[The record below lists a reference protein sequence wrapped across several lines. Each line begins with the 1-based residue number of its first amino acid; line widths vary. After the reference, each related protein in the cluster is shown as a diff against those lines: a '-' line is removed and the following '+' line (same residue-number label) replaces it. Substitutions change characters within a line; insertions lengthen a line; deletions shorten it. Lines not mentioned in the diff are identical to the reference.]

1 MRVSAISPGILI
13 WCALLAAAAPGQA
26 LSSPVGQPVP
36 EVLVTD
42 TSGAQQSSTSLR
54 GSVSIVPVSGA
65 WCAPCRQL
73 SQQLPE
79 VSAAVAQHPLAN
91 KVQVVDVLFQGPNF
105 TPATLDDARQWKAYF
120 NHGTVWHANGAPD
133 SGAQTLAQFAFAG
146 VSTLPKTMIVGPDGK
161 VARVVDGNDT
171 NKITQAV
178 VETLNSLTHTAK
190 VAVYAHTQTVDGKK
204 AATEGLR
211 SVVLFSD
218 DRFDARTVDRATIR
232 VSGAPVVKPSLMCRE
247 ARANKDELVDLRC
260 QVATE
265 KMKLAPKQTHFLVTA
280 STRDGMRIRGE
291 APMTIA
297 TKSGSK

>member
-1 MRVSAISPGILI
+1 MRVSASPGILFC
-13 WCALLAAAAPGQA
+13 CALLAAAAPEQA

-36 EVLVTD
+36 EVFVTD
-42 TSGAQQSSTSLR
+42 TSGAQQSTTSLR
-54 GSVSIVPVSGA
+54 GFVSIVPVSGA

-79 VSAAVAQHPLAN
+79 VSAAVAQHPLAD

-120 NHGTVWHANGAPD
+120 NHGTVWHANGAPE

-146 VSTLPKTMIVGPDGK
+146 VSALPKTMIVGPDGK
-161 VARVVDGNDT
+161 VTHVIDGTDT
-171 NKITQAV
+171 NKIAQAV
-178 VETLNSLTHTAK
+178 VETLNNLVHTAK
-190 VAVYAHTQTVDGKK
+190 VAVYVPMQTEDGKK

-211 SVVLFSD
+211 TVVLFSD

-232 VSGAPVVKPSLMCRE
+232 VSGAPVEKPSVMCRE
-247 ARANKDELVDLRC
+247 VRANKDVLVDLRC

-280 STRDGMRIRGE
+280 TTRDGMQIRGE
-291 APMTIA
+291 ASMKIA
-297 TKSGSK
+297 TKSGSE